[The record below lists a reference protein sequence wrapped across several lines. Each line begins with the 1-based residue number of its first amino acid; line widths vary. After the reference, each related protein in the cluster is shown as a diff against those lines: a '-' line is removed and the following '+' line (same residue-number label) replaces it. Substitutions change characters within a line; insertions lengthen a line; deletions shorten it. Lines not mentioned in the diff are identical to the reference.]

1 MIKFKFYQKN
11 HKGYFPKNK
20 VKSRK
25 ENMKKNDRKEK
36 DEIRV
41 VSSDDDQKIKTVGEV
56 LANES
61 SRMIMKILAGNKE
74 MTINEISREIEL
86 SIPLVSHHIKKMQDA
101 GMVKIS
107 KVGTSV
113 KGHKM
118 NYYCATNQSILITP
132 PERKMH
138 SLFASLKKISRFA
151 AIGMAGLVSWAIVK
165 PEDSTQLQSDLPE
178 SSDGKIALRADE
190 KGDGDQNEWSA
201 TYQDFGNEGAQTR
214 EMQKDS
220 PNEAAMPTVSE
231 PIAESEPQM
240 ESESSGMDQM
250 ASQLAESERAN
261 TGSASLDT
269 SVYPAPYERAAVAA
283 DATDPIFLS
292 IIIPIGVILAG
303 IIIERVLAR
312 RARNKTNQIT

>member
-1 MIKFKFYQKN
+1 MKN
-11 HKGYFPKNK
+11 SN
-20 VKSRK
+20 RK
-25 ENMKKNDRKEK
+25 EKDK

-74 MTINEISREIEL
+74 MTINEISQEIEL

-107 KVGTSV
+107 RVGTSV

-151 AIGMAGLVSWAIVK
+151 AIGMAGLVSWTIVK
-165 PEDSTQLQSDLPE
+165 PDDSPQLQVDSQENPNVRME
-178 SSDGKIALRADE
+178 MSEEVGGNDGDDKWSAAHQDFADE
-190 KGDGDQNEWSA
+190 SEQITEI
-201 TYQDFGNEGAQTR
+201 
-214 EMQKDS
+214 QKDS
-220 PNEAAMPTVSE
+220 PHEAAVPTASE
-231 PIAESEPQM
+231 PIPEPEPQP
-240 ESESSGMDQM
+240 EPEPEPQPEPEPEPQPEPKIDSESSGIDQ
-250 ASQLAESERAN
+250 AISQFAESERAN
-261 TGSASLDT
+261 TGAVSLDRT
-269 SVYPAPYERAAVAA
+269 VYPAPYEAAASA
-283 DATDPIFLS
+283 DVIDPLLLS
-292 IIIPIGVILAG
+292 IVIPIGVIIAG
-303 IIIERVLAR
+303 IILERLLAR
-312 RARNKTNQIT
+312 RARNKINQIT

>member
-1 MIKFKFYQKN
+1 M
-11 HKGYFPKNK
+11 
-20 VKSRK
+20 KSSD
-25 ENMKKNDRKEK
+25 KKNEKDK

-61 SRMIMKILAGNKE
+61 SRMIMKLLAGKTE
-74 MTINEISREIEL
+74 MTINEISQEIEL

-107 KVGTSV
+107 RVGTSV

-165 PEDSTQLQSDLPE
+165 PQDPDSSEFQSGQSDSADVRMAAPEEEWSAAYQKDFADERLQMEGAEEEHPESVSEPVPAPEPKPE
-178 SSDGKIALRADE
+178 SSG
-190 KGDGDQNEWSA
+190 
-201 TYQDFGNEGAQTR
+201 
-214 EMQKDS
+214 
-220 PNEAAMPTVSE
+220 
-231 PIAESEPQM
+231 IAETV
-240 ESESSGMDQM
+240 
-250 ASQLAESERAN
+250 SQLAESERAN
-261 TGSASLDT
+261 TGSVSLDRE
-269 SVYPAPYERAAVAA
+269 VYPVPFETTAAESAE
-283 DATDPIFLS
+283 PLILS
-292 IIIPIGVILAG
+292 IVIPITVIIGG
-303 IIIERVLAR
+303 IILERLLSR
-312 RARNKTNQIT
+312 RVRKKINQVT

>member
-1 MIKFKFYQKN
+1 MKN
-11 HKGYFPKNK
+11 SNK
-20 VKSRK
+20 K
-25 ENMKKNDRKEK
+25 DK

-74 MTINEISREIEL
+74 MTINEISQEIEL

-107 KVGTSV
+107 RVGTSV

-151 AIGMAGLVSWAIVK
+151 AIGMAGLVSWTIVK
-165 PEDSTQLQSDLPE
+165 PDDSPQLQVDSQENPNVRMEMSEEGVNGGGDKW
-178 SSDGKIALRADE
+178 SAAHQDFADE
-190 KGDGDQNEWSA
+190 SEQI
-201 TYQDFGNEGAQTR
+201 T

-220 PNEAAMPTVSE
+220 PHEAAVPTASE
-231 PIAESEPQM
+231 PIPEPEPEPQP
-240 ESESSGMDQM
+240 EPKIDSESSGIDQ
-250 ASQLAESERAN
+250 AISQFAESERAN
-261 TGSASLDT
+261 TGAVSLDRT
-269 SVYPAPYERAAVAA
+269 VYPVPYEAAASA
-283 DATDPIFLS
+283 DAIDPLLLS
-292 IIIPIGVILAG
+292 IIIPIGVIIAG
-303 IIIERVLAR
+303 IILERLLVR
-312 RARNKTNQIT
+312 RARNKITQVT

>member
-1 MIKFKFYQKN
+1 MKN
-11 HKGYFPKNK
+11 SNK
-20 VKSRK
+20 EEK
-25 ENMKKNDRKEK
+25 DK

-74 MTINEISREIEL
+74 MTINEISQEIEL

-107 KVGTSV
+107 RVGTSV

-151 AIGMAGLVSWAIVK
+151 AIGMAGLVSWTIVK
-165 PEDSTQLQSDLPE
+165 PDDSPQLQVDSQENPNVRME
-178 SSDGKIALRADE
+178 MSEEAGGNDGDDKWSAAHQNFADE
-190 KGDGDQNEWSA
+190 SEQI
-201 TYQDFGNEGAQTR
+201 T
-214 EMQKDS
+214 EMQKDK
-220 PNEAAMPTVSE
+220 PHEAAVPTASE
-231 PIAESEPQM
+231 PIPEPEPQP
-240 ESESSGMDQM
+240 EPEPESQPEPKIDSESSGIDQ
-250 ASQLAESERAN
+250 AISQFAESERAN
-261 TGSASLDT
+261 TGAVSLDRT
-269 SVYPAPYERAAVAA
+269 VYPVPYEAAASA
-283 DATDPIFLS
+283 DAIDPLLLS
-292 IIIPIGVILAG
+292 IIVPIGVIIAG
-303 IIIERVLAR
+303 IILERLLAR
-312 RARNKTNQIT
+312 RARNKINQIT

>member
-1 MIKFKFYQKN
+1 MKN
-11 HKGYFPKNK
+11 SNK
-20 VKSRK
+20 K
-25 ENMKKNDRKEK
+25 EKDK

-74 MTINEISREIEL
+74 MTINEISQEIEL

-107 KVGTSV
+107 RVGTSV

-151 AIGMAGLVSWAIVK
+151 TIGMAGLVSWTIVK
-165 PEDSTQLQSDLPE
+165 PGDSPQLQVDSQENPNVRMKITE
-178 SSDGKIALRADE
+178 EDGN
-190 KGDGDQNEWSA
+190 DGDDKWSA
-201 TYQDFGNEGAQTR
+201 THQDFADESEQIT
-214 EMQKDS
+214 EIQKDS
-220 PNEAAMPTVSE
+220 PQEAAVPTASE
-231 PIAESEPQM
+231 PIPEPEPEPQPKID
-240 ESESSGMDQM
+240 SESSGIDQ
-250 ASQLAESERAN
+250 AISQFAESERAN
-261 TGSASLDT
+261 TGTVLLDRT
-269 SVYPAPYERAAVAA
+269 VYPVPYEAATSA
-283 DATDPIFLS
+283 DVIDPLLLS
-292 IIIPIGVILAG
+292 IIIPIGVIIAG
-303 IIIERVLAR
+303 IILERLLAR
-312 RARNKTNQIT
+312 RARNKINQIT